1 MPMIWLSVN
10 LDVFMQN
17 SLSILLLENSTLNT
31 RLFSA
36 GLPCLSLDSPSFPAH
51 EWRLEGEK

>member
-31 RLFSA
+31 R
-36 GLPCLSLDSPSFPAH
+36 
-51 EWRLEGEK
+51 